1 MKISKRNLMRL
12 IESFVFEQDATI
24 ADLSSPADDY
34 DPDAEAE
41 KLDKKISDSV
51 EKNAPKIVSTRN
63 DINFAVSSF
72 DDSCKQGFSRGK
84 GDFEKGTFALRE
96 YSVSISELD
105 ENGKVSKTKTH
116 KFYVADSI
124 QKDVSL
130 DSSDKLVIVVPT
142 PSNKFMRVE
151 KYVDETYKG
160 DDPEMKLKKIMWAKA
175 VELISEERT
184 KKLRD

>member
-1 MKISKRNLMRL
+1 MKISKGNLKKL

-24 ADLSSPADDY
+24 ADLYSPADDY
-34 DPDAEAE
+34 DPDKEAE

-51 EKNAPKIVSTRN
+51 KENAPKIVNTRN
-63 DINFAVSSF
+63 NVNFEVSSF
-72 DDSCKQGFSRGK
+72 DDSCKEGFSRGK
-84 GDFEKGTFALRE
+84 GDFEKGRFALKE
-96 YSVSISELD
+96 YSVSISDLD

-124 QKDVSL
+124 KKDVAL

-142 PSNKFMRVE
+142 PSNKFTRVE

-160 DDPEMKLKKIMWAKA
+160 DDPEMKIKKVMWAKA
-175 VELISEERT
+175 VKLISEERT